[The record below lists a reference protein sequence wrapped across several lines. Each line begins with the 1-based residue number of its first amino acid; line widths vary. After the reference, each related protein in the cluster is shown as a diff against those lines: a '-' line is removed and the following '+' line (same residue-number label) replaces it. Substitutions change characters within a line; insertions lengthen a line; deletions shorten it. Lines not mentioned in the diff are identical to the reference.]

1 MARPSSID
9 QLEPEIRDEI
19 GRLRG
24 NGHTLD
30 EILAALRE
38 LDVTHISRSA
48 LGRHVQ
54 SMEKIGAKLRHSRN
68 IAEALVRQLGGEPAS
83 RSAQLNIELLHSA
96 VLDLFLAAQNA
107 EGGKPDGRGIA
118 ALNGNPEGIMMLAKA
133 LDHLTKSAKSDI
145 ENQKAIEERVERRLK
160 AQAEKHV
167 VSEAKKRGI
176 SAETARALMQG
187 AFGVNSNDK
196 KS

>member
-54 SMEKIGAKLRHSRN
+54 SMDKVGAKLRHSRN

>member
-38 LDVTHISRSA
+38 LDVTNISRSA

-54 SMEKIGAKLRHSRN
+54 SMEKIGQKLRHSRN
-68 IAEALVRQLGGEPAS
+68 IAEALVRQLGDAPAS
-83 RSAQLNIELLHSA
+83 RSAQLNIELLHS
-96 VLDLFLAAQNA
+96 VILDLNLASDGADADGLAAL
-107 EGGKPDGRGIA
+107 R
-118 ALNGNPEGIMMLAKA
+118 GNPEGIMLLSKA
-133 LDHLTKSAKSDI
+133 IDHLTKSAKADI
-145 ENQKAIEERVERRLK
+145 ENQQQIEARVEKRLK
-160 AQAEKHV
+160 AQAEQHV

-176 SAETARALMQG
+176 SAETAKALMEG
-187 AFGVNSNDK
+187 AFGVK
-196 KS
+196 KQ

>member
-38 LDVTHISRSA
+38 LDVTNISRSA

-54 SMEKIGAKLRHSRN
+54 SMEKIGQKLRHSRN
-68 IAEALVRQLGGEPAS
+68 IAEALVRQLGDAPAS
-83 RSAQLNIELLHSA
+83 RSAQLNIELLHS
-96 VLDLFLAAQNA
+96 VILDLNLASDGDADGDGLAAL
-107 EGGKPDGRGIA
+107 R
-118 ALNGNPEGIMMLAKA
+118 GNPEGIMLLSKA
-133 LDHLTKSAKSDI
+133 IDHLTKSAKADI
-145 ENQKAIEERVERRLK
+145 ENQKAIEERVEARVRKETDGKLK
-160 AQAEKHV
+160 DAMKKQGLSKDVAEQIRKQV
-167 VSEAKKRGI
+167 LGLS
-176 SAETARALMQG
+176 
-187 AFGVNSNDK
+187 
-196 KS
+196 

>member
-38 LDVTHISRSA
+38 LDVTNISRSA

-54 SMEKIGAKLRHSRN
+54 SMEKIGQKLRHSRN
-68 IAEALVRQLGGEPAS
+68 IAEALVRQLGDAPAS
-83 RSAQLNIELLHSA
+83 RSAQLNIELLHS
-96 VLDLFLAAQNA
+96 VILDLNLASDEDADGDGLAAL
-107 EGGKPDGRGIA
+107 R
-118 ALNGNPEGIMMLAKA
+118 GNPEGIMLLSKA
-133 LDHLTKSAKSDI
+133 IDHLTKSSKADI
-145 ENQKAIEERVERRLK
+145 ENQKAIEERVEKRIN
-160 AQAEKHV
+160 
-167 VSEAKKRGI
+167 AK
-176 SAETARALMQG
+176 
-187 AFGVNSNDK
+187 NDK
-196 KS
+196 AIKDVAKEKGLSKETVDAIRSRILGVKL